1 MLKKSTHFVN
11 FLLDRKQ
18 SVYIFELQRTKTMIK
33 DKNNKSRCTKKY
45 RLTASE
51 VSEMVGCSVSY
62 VKQLRI
68 GAVNNSSPLARQV
81 IAVDLLAND
90 GGNALVKEIERI
102 VRLTNS

>member
-1 MLKKSTHFVN
+1 
-11 FLLDRKQ
+11 
-18 SVYIFELQRTKTMIK
+18 
-33 DKNNKSRCTKKY
+33 
-45 RLTASE
+45 
-51 VSEMVGCSVSY
+51 MVGCSVSY